1 VPVQNTPLQF
11 DGPHGEGYLVLADG
25 GAIPQQAG
33 LQLLAFWK
41 LLIKG
46 GVLPHRSD
54 SLTSLDLDLI
64 LFVQTLEI
72 TDLGQLFRFIGT
84 DLVALWGLDQ
94 ANSIFSKLSVA
105 TKCKFLWASIIVT
118 LSRHAGQ

>member
-1 VPVQNTPLQF
+1 M
-11 DGPHGEGYLVLADG
+11 ADG

-41 LLIKG
+41 SLIKG

-105 TKCKFLWASIIVT
+105 TKCKFLWASIVVT
-118 LSRHAGQ
+118 RSRHAGQ